1 LSQIPSV
8 LVDSGYFLADDRNAH
23 GDLRPDTVV
32 KDDWAAKAYDQ
43 FPVDV
48 VNLSSRELKYF
59 SRFLTKAEF
68 DARAASQPLL
78 RRLVSANTQSAL
90 PDIVAPQPFIILEI
104 PARQKNSLATRLRIA
119 FIGLTD
125 TERAPPRGFK
135 FVDPIEAVNRVL
147 PEAHK
152 RADLVILLA
161 FLKPEEASRVARE
174 AEGIDAI
181 IATNSG
187 SDGSA
192 FTPPITSGKTSIVF
206 TPLETRLLG
215 ELRFYRDS
223 QGKYSSACR
232 FISLDEVIPDDPAA
246 KQVVTDA
253 SSAEAGA
260 RSASKQFL
268 EEWLA
273 SSRMLIRNHPA
284 SRGLSGSAGGYI
296 TSSACSKCHG
306 AQYLK
311 WASSA
316 HSHATD
322 PLPPR
327 PFEFEATCLNCH
339 ATGWRVRTAG
349 STELP
354 GLQAV
359 QCEQCHG
366 PGAEHAAKPAKGYG
380 RIPDMKTACSTC
392 HTPTTSPGFDLQAAW
407 AKIKH

>member
-1 LSQIPSV
+1 V

-23 GDLRPDTVV
+23 GELRPDSVV

-68 DARAASQPLL
+68 AARAASQPLL

-90 PDIVAPQPFIILEI
+90 PDMVNPQPLIILEV
-104 PARQKNSLATRLRIA
+104 PARQKNSAATSLRIA

-125 TERAPPRGFK
+125 TERPAPRGFK
-135 FVDPIEAVNRVL
+135 FVDPVEAVNRVL
-147 PEAHK
+147 PGARK

-161 FLKPEEASRVARE
+161 YLKPEEASRVARE

-181 IATNSG
+181 ITTNG
-187 SDGSA
+187 GDDGLP
-192 FTPPITSGKTSIVF
+192 FIPPITSGKTSIVF
-206 TPLETRLLG
+206 TALETRLLG

-232 FISLDEVIPDDPAA
+232 FISLDAFIPDDPAA

-253 SSAEAGA
+253 SSAEVGA

-273 SSRMLIRNHPA
+273 SSRMRISSRAA

-296 TSSACSKCHG
+296 TSSACSKCHET
-306 AQYLK
+306 QYQR

-316 HSHATD
+316 HAHATD

-327 PFEFEATCLNCH
+327 PFEFEADCLNCH
-339 ATGWRVRTAG
+339 ATGWAGTKAEG
-349 STELP
+349 STEP
-354 GLQAV
+354 RGLQAV

-366 PGAEHAAKPAKGYG
+366 PGAAHAARPAKGYG
-380 RIPDMKTACSTC
+380 RIANMQTACSTC
-392 HTPTTSPGFDLQAAW
+392 HTRDTSPRFDLQGAW

>member
-1 LSQIPSV
+1 V

-32 KDDWAAKAYDQ
+32 KNNWAAKAYEQ

-59 SRFLTKAEF
+59 SRFMTKAEF

-78 RRLVSANTQSAL
+78 RRLVSANTLSAS
-90 PDIVAPQPFIILEI
+90 PDMVAPQPFIILEV
-104 PARQKNSLATRLRIA
+104 PARQKNSAATSLRIA

-135 FVDPIEAVNRVL
+135 FVDPVEAVNRAL
-147 PEAHK
+147 PEARK

-161 FLKPEEASRVARE
+161 YLKPDEASRVARE

-181 IATNSG
+181 IATNNG
-187 SDGSA
+187 DDGLP
-192 FTPPITSGKTSIVF
+192 FIPPITSGKTPIVF
-206 TPLETRLLG
+206 TALETRLLG

-232 FISLDEVIPDDPAA
+232 FISLDEVIPDDHVA

-253 SSAEAGA
+253 SSAEVGA

-273 SSRMLIRNHPA
+273 TSRMLIRGHPA

-296 TSSACSKCHG
+296 TSAACSKCHG

-327 PFEFEATCLNCH
+327 PFEFEANCLNCH
-339 ATGWRVRTAG
+339 ATGWAGTRAEG
-349 STELP
+349 STELG

-366 PGAEHAAKPAKGYG
+366 PGAAHAAKPAKGYG
-380 RIPDMKTACSTC
+380 RIANMQTACSTC
-392 HTPTTSPGFDLQAAW
+392 HTRDTSPGFDLQAAW

>member
-1 LSQIPSV
+1 V

-32 KDDWAAKAYDQ
+32 RNDWAAKAYDQ

-59 SRFLTKAEF
+59 SRFLTKAGF

-78 RRLVSANTQSAL
+78 RRLVSANTQSTL
-90 PDIVAPQPFIILEI
+90 PDMVNPQPLIILEV
-104 PARQKNSLATRLRIA
+104 PARQKNGSVTSLRIA

-125 TERAPPRGFK
+125 TERPAPRGFK
-135 FVDPIEAVNRVL
+135 FVDPVEAVNRVL
-147 PEAHK
+147 PEARK
-152 RADLVILLA
+152 RADIIILLA
-161 FLKPEEASRVARE
+161 YLKPEEASRVARE

-181 IATNSG
+181 ITTNSG
-187 SDGSA
+187 DDGLP
-192 FTPPITSGKTSIVF
+192 FIPPITSGKTSIVF
-206 TPLETRLLG
+206 TPLETRLVG

-232 FISLDEVIPDDPAA
+232 FISLDAVIPDDPAA

-253 SSAEAGA
+253 SSAELSA

-268 EEWLA
+268 EEWLT
-273 SSRMLIRNHPA
+273 SSRMRISSHA
-284 SRGLSGSAGGYI
+284 AGRGLGGSADGFI

-306 AQYLK
+306 TQYLK

-316 HSHATD
+316 HARATD

-327 PFEFEATCLNCH
+327 PFEFEANCLNCH
-339 ATGWRVRTAG
+339 ATGWAGTKAEG
-349 STELP
+349 STEP
-354 GLQAV
+354 RGLQAV

-366 PGAEHAAKPAKGYG
+366 PGAAHAARPAKGYG
-380 RIPDMKTACSTC
+380 RIANMQTACATC
-392 HTPTTSPGFDLQAAW
+392 HTRDTSPGFDLQAAW

>member
-1 LSQIPSV
+1 M

-68 DARAASQPLL
+68 EPRAASQPLL
-78 RRLVSANTQSAL
+78 RRLVSANTLSGS
-90 PDIVAPQPFIILEI
+90 PDMVTPQPFIILEV
-104 PARQKNSLATRLRIA
+104 PGRQKNSAATSLRIA

-125 TERAPPRGFK
+125 TEGAPPRGFK
-135 FVDPIEAVNRVL
+135 FIDPLEAVNRAL
-147 PEAHK
+147 PEARK
-152 RADLVILLA
+152 RADLVIVLA
-161 FLKPEEASRVARE
+161 YLKPDEVSRVAHE

-181 IATNSG
+181 IATNR
-187 SDGSA
+187 DGLP

-206 TPLETRLLG
+206 TALETRLLG

-223 QGKYSSACR
+223 LGKYSSACR
-232 FISLDEVIPDDPAA
+232 FISLDEIIPDDPVA
-246 KQVVTDA
+246 KQVVTAA
-253 SSAEAGA
+253 SSAEIGA
-260 RSASKQFL
+260 RSTSKQFL
-268 EEWLA
+268 EEWLT
-273 SSRMLIRNHPA
+273 SSRMLIRSHAA
-284 SRGLSGSAGGYI
+284 SRGLSGSAGGRYI
-296 TSSACSKCHG
+296 TSAACSQCHG

-327 PFEFEATCLNCH
+327 PFEFEANCLNCH
-339 ATGWRVRTAG
+339 ATGWAGTRAEG
-349 STELP
+349 STRP
-354 GLQAV
+354 GGLQAV

-366 PGAEHAAKPAKGYG
+366 PGAEHAAKPVKGYG